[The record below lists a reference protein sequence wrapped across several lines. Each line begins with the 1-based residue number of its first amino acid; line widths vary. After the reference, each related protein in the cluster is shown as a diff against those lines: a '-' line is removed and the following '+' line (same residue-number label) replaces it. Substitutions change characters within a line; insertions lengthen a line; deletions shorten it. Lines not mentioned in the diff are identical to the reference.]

1 MKRIV
6 IFIFLLLAGLD
17 FNELSAQGT
26 KYKLVWEENFDQKSL
41 DTSVWNIEIVSN
53 PANKEMQY
61 YVEEAVELGEDP
73 KSGESSL
80 IITVQKKK
88 YKHRHFTSGRLN
100 SIGKLSFRYGRVDAR
115 IKMPKTGNGLW
126 PAFWMKGADNDSIP
140 WPMCG
145 ELDIIELG
153 HVDGIKRGIS
163 DRYLGAACH
172 WGPKLSINY
181 SESQKKTIQYSIQDD
196 EYHIYTLIWDE
207 TCIKIYVD
215 LDKYPD
221 AEPYYRFCYAD
232 NCQKAATFY
241 RKPYSFILNL
251 AVGGGYTGITG
262 NDNVD
267 KITALNEENNLEA
280 KMYIDYI
287 RIYQT
292 GNSHEE
298 LHIPPTK

>member
-1 MKRIV
+1 
-6 IFIFLLLAGLD
+6 
-17 FNELSAQGT
+17 
-26 KYKLVWEENFDQKSL
+26 
-41 DTSVWNIEIVSN
+41 
-53 PANKEMQY
+53 
-61 YVEEAVELGEDP
+61 
-73 KSGESSL
+73 
-80 IITVQKKK
+80 
-88 YKHRHFTSGRLN
+88 
-100 SIGKLSFRYGRVDAR
+100 
-115 IKMPKTGNGLW
+115 MPKTGNGLW

-172 WGPKLSINY
+172 WGPNLSINY

>member
-1 MKRIV
+1 M
-6 IFIFLLLAGLD
+6 L
-17 FNELSAQGT
+17 
-26 KYKLVWEENFDQKSL
+26 
-41 DTSVWNIEIVSN
+41 
-53 PANKEMQY
+53 
-61 YVEEAVELGEDP
+61 
-73 KSGESSL
+73 
-80 IITVQKKK
+80 
-88 YKHRHFTSGRLN
+88 
-100 SIGKLSFRYGRVDAR
+100 FRSDAR

-172 WGPKLSINY
+172 WGPNLSINY